1 MELKHYLLLVR
12 KWLWLIV
19 LGAGIGAVSAFVFS
33 VMSTPIYQA
42 TMTMMIS
49 QGADPYRD
57 QNSAVFATQRLAST
71 YVEQIRSRAVMEQV
85 ARELNLPL
93 PPGALIGMT
102 SAQAVRDT
110 QLIRVSVEDE
120 NPARAQAIANQIGVV
135 FNQQLNEYQQS
146 RFKNAQEELDRQ
158 VAETKKKIDETQKAL
173 APLGDANDPKNLSAP
188 EFVRTERLRLQMEL
202 STLQNQY
209 AVLVRSANDFR
220 LASARYAD
228 TVTVSASAEMPGAPV
243 RPRTS
248 TNTLLGL
255 AVGLMLAAGIAF
267 LIEYLDDSVK
277 SSDDVT
283 RVLELSVLGNVVRFP
298 KGTTNPLVALTAP
311 RAPYVEAY
319 RNLRTNLQFSMLV
332 DAERA
337 ATLVVSSAEPGECK
351 STTVANLATVMAQM
365 DKRVILVD
373 TDLRR
378 PTQHHIFNVPAEP
391 GLTDVFLNELTLEQA
406 IIKTAVPNLDV
417 LTSGK
422 LPPNPAELIA
432 SAWMEKLITLLKA
445 RYDIVLFDSPPVLP
459 VTDAALLA
467 SKTKHLLLVVSAGKT
482 RTDSLRRAREALKQV
497 DAKIVGVVLNRVAS
511 GSGYCYY
518 YYYYYAKDGDKKK
531 HKRGAPPQMSP
542 VPAPISGNGN
552 GNGRDKAERI
562 AVPPETMPE

>member
-85 ARELNLPL
+85 VHDLNLPL
-93 PPGALIGMT
+93 PPNALIGMT

-228 TVTVSASAEMPGAPV
+228 TVTVSASAEMPIAPV

-267 LIEYLDDSVK
+267 LVEYLDDSVK

-298 KGTTNPLVALTAP
+298 KGTTNPLVALTSP

-332 DAERA
+332 DSA
-337 ATLVVSSAEPGECK
+337 AALVVSSAEPGEGK

-378 PTQHHIFNVPAEP
+378 PTQHHIFNVPPEP

-406 IIKTAVPNLDV
+406 ITKTAVPNLDV
-417 LTSGK
+417 LTAGK
-422 LPPNPAELIA
+422 LPPNPAELIE
-432 SAWMEKLITLLKA
+432 SPWMEKLIAILKTQ
-445 RYDIVLFDSPPVLP
+445 YDVVLFDSPPVLP

-467 SKTKHLLLVVSAGKT
+467 SKTKHLLWVVSAGKT
-482 RTDSLRRAREALKQV
+482 RSDTLRRAREALKQV
-497 DAKIVGVVLNRVAS
+497 DAKILGVVLNRVAA
-511 GSGYCYY
+511 GSGYGYY

-531 HKRGAPPQMSP
+531 HKRHSATQMAPAAP
-542 VPAPISGNGN
+542 PISGNGN
-552 GNGRDKAERI
+552 GSGNGRDKAERI